1 MFHVKHWLGRRN
13 LMPVYNSVLLD
24 IDAKETRRY
33 AGLNKAKDFDEKL
46 IEEACLEARL
56 LAEPRGIWQMYD
68 YDAATQTVLADPPFT
83 MKGKLIGK
91 HLAKAQKVIVLS
103 ASVGDAIEEH
113 VTKYFADG
121 RYAYSVILDAA
132 ATAAVEQV
140 ADAKDIRCA
149 GVSAQATAI
158 GRSISSPKWYVSP
171 KVRKSAY
178 TSATPP
184 CSYRANLSLP
194 SSASYRSKKR
204 RKRIRRTAALPAIN
218 STALQEKLLPA
229 KAETEPHI
237 RHIILLIPNIRQ
249 SENL

>member
-1 MFHVKHWLGRRN
+1 
-13 LMPVYNSVLLD
+13 MPVYNSVLLD

-56 LAEPRGIWQMYD
+56 LVEPRGIWQMYD
-68 YDAATQTVLADPPFT
+68 YDAATQTVLANPPFT
-83 MKGKLIGK
+83 MEGKLIGK

-140 ADAKDIRCA
+140 ADAMEKAIEPKVAKEGYTMRWRFSPGYGDWPLDQQPEMVRLAESEKI
-149 GVSAQATAI
+149 GVHLSDASMLVPRKSITAI
-158 GRSISSPKWYVSP
+158 IGLVPQQKEKEAHTPNGCAACDKFDCPSRKVPVGESKNSSI
-171 KVRKSAY
+171 
-178 TSATPP
+178 
-184 CSYRANLSLP
+184 
-194 SSASYRSKKR
+194 
-204 RKRIRRTAALPAIN
+204 
-218 STALQEKLLPA
+218 
-229 KAETEPHI
+229 
-237 RHIILLIPNIRQ
+237 
-249 SENL
+249 

>member
-1 MFHVKHWLGRRN
+1 
-13 LMPVYNSVLLD
+13 MPVYNSVLLD

-103 ASVGDAIEEH
+103 ASIGDAIEEH

-140 ADAKDIRCA
+140 ADAMEKAIEPKVAKEGYTMRWRFSPGYGDWPLDQQPEMVRLAESEKI
-149 GVSAQATAI
+149 GVHLSDASMLVPRKSITAI
-158 GRSISSPKWYVSP
+158 IGLVPQQKEKEAHTPNGCAACDKFDCPSR
-171 KVRKSAY
+171 KVPAGE
-178 TSATPP
+178 
-184 CSYRANLSLP
+184 
-194 SSASYRSKKR
+194 SK
-204 RKRIRRTAALPAIN
+204 N
-218 STALQEKLLPA
+218 
-229 KAETEPHI
+229 
-237 RHIILLIPNIRQ
+237 
-249 SENL
+249 

>member
-1 MFHVKHWLGRRN
+1 
-13 LMPVYNSVLLD
+13 MPVYNSVLLD

-140 ADAKDIRCA
+140 ADAMEK
-149 GVSAQATAI
+149 AI
-158 GRSISSPKWYVSP
+158 EPKVAKEGYTMRWRFSPWYVSP
-171 KVRKSAY
+171 KVKKSVY

-184 CSYRANLSLP
+184 CSYRANPSLL
-194 SSASYRSKKR
+194 SSASYHSKKR
-204 RKRIRRTAALPAIN
+204 RKRIRRMAALPAIS
-218 STALQEKLLPA
+218 STALREKFLLA
-229 KAETEPHI
+229 KARTEPYT
-237 RHIILLIPNIRQ
+237 RDNILLIPTIKQ
-249 SENL
+249 DENL